1 VGLNRNFLW
10 LAMLTAV
17 ALFAAGCGGINAGGT
32 VSPAMFLMK
41 TGPPATT
48 GVPMLAPEPSKQFA
62 QAR

>member
-17 ALFAAGCGGINAGGT
+17 ALCAAGCGGINAGGT
-32 VSPAMFLMK
+32 VSPVMFLMK
-41 TGPPATT
+41 AGPPAAT
-48 GVPMLAPEPSKQFA
+48 GVPMLAPEPSEQFA